1 MESLVRKIVIV
12 GSGPAGLTAAI
23 YAARANMSPLVLEG
37 LQPGGQLTTTTEIE
51 NFPGFPE
58 GVQGPDLMDRMRAQ
72 AQRFGA
78 ECAFKSAT
86 AVDLSQRPFRVTV
99 DDEEVVETQT
109 LVIATGAS
117 ALYLGLDSETRL
129 RGHGVSACATCDGFF
144 FRGKDI
150 AVVGGGDTAMEEA
163 TFLTH
168 FASSVTVIHRRD
180 RLRASKAM
188 QQRAMANPKIRFLW
202 NTEVLE
208 VLTETGKEVTGLRLR
223 DGVTGRDTV
232 LPVQGLFLAIGHR
245 PNTDVFRGKVE
256 TDEKGYVLLR
266 RHTETSVP
274 GVFACGDCVDTRY
287 RQAIT
292 AAGTGCAAAIDA
304 ERWLEEHGTVEA
316 PAPSP
321 TVSGVA

>member
-1 MESLVRKIVIV
+1 VRNIVIV

-37 LQPGGQLTTTTEIE
+37 LQPGGQLTTTTDIE

-58 GVQGPDLMDRMRAQ
+58 GVQGPDLMDRMRTQ

-78 ECAFKSAT
+78 ECVFRSAT
-86 AVDLSQRPFRVTV
+86 AVDLSKRPFRVTV
-99 DDEEVVETQT
+99 DDEEVVEAQT
-109 LVIATGAS
+109 VVIATGAS
-117 ALYLGLDSETRL
+117 AIYLGLDSEARL
-129 RGHGVSACATCDGFF
+129 RGRGVSACATCDGFF

-245 PNTDVFRGKVE
+245 PNTDVFRGSVE
-256 TDEKGYVLLR
+256 TDEKGYVLVR
-266 RHTETSVP
+266 RRTETSVP

-316 PAPSP
+316 EAPSP